1 MAESDNNDLRT
12 LVRDLATRRNSVD
25 RRQLYFA
32 LIEAEV
38 WTPVSANSAAAH
50 LQPGDLHPLDRE
62 ALGGLASF
70 SFFSHQAAAEAWQKA
85 EAEGIALRLERLMFV
100 DLLPLLIDAGAG
112 SAFINPEAKF
122 SGELY
127 RHELETILQ
136 GAKTIAARKAMR
148 SAAQSVVETPEPD
161 APLEEPRPSFWRR
174 MFGWMK

>member
-1 MAESDNNDLRT
+1 MAASDNSDLRT
-12 LVRDLATRRNSVD
+12 LIRDLATRRNSVD

-38 WTPVSANSAAAH
+38 WAPVSANSAEAH

-100 DLLPLLIDAGAG
+100 DLLPLMIDAGAG

-136 GAKTIAARKAMR
+136 GAKTIAARKASR
-148 SAAQSVVETPEPD
+148 SGAQPTGEIPKPEAQTEVPT
-161 APLEEPRPSFWRR
+161 ESFWRR
-174 MFGWMK
+174 IFGWMK